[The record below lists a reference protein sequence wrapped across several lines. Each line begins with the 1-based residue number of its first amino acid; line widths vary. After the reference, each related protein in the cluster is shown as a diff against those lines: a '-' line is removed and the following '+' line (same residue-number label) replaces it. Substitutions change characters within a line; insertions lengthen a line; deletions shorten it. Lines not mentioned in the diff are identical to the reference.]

1 VTVIASEQRALVVDL
16 VLRDAQAVGAGRT
29 YHYLEGRAVPY
40 DVFADVGFFLE
51 QHAAGSFERST
62 KAGSGRAL
70 PLLLFHE
77 NRTFPIGTATGWEH
91 ANGGLDGV
99 WKLADSA
106 EAQRAAKA
114 ADDGELRG
122 LSIGFT
128 PIVSDWEYVEDWNPD
143 LGPAHI
149 DRVTRLESR
158 LVEVSL
164 TPTPAFDAAEV
175 AAVRT
180 AFTVEQRHA
189 AARAAGRGPRPR
201 EVDAWRDVVERL
213 RSVEH

>member
-1 VTVIASEQRALVVDL
+1 VTVIAPECRAVVADLRLV
-16 VLRDAQAVGAGRT
+16 DAQAVGAGST
-29 YHYLEGRAVPY
+29 YSYLEGRAVPY

-51 QHAAGSFERST
+51 SHAAGSFAKST
-62 KAGSGRAL
+62 KAGTGRSL
-70 PLLLFHE
+70 PLLLWHE
-77 NRTFPIGTATGWEH
+77 NRAFPIGKAESWAHE
-91 ANGGLDGV
+91 AGGLDGV
-99 WKLADSA
+99 WKLADTA

-122 LSIGFT
+122 MSIGFQ
-128 PIVSDWEYVEDWNPD
+128 PIESRWEYVEDWNPD

-149 DRVTRLESR
+149 DRCTRVESR
-158 LVEVSL
+158 LLEVSL

-189 AARAAGRGPRPR
+189 AARAAGHGPRRPAVDTWR
-201 EVDAWRDVVERL
+201 ELVDGL
-213 RSVEH
+213 RSEQH